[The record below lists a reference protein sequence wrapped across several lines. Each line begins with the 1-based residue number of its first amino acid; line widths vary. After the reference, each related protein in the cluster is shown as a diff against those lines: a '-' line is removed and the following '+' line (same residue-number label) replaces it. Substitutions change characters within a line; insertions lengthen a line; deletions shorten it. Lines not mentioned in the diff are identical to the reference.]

1 MPAKVFSSA
10 IIGLDA
16 QPIEVEVDLIPGL
29 YSFSIVGLADKAV
42 DEAKERVS
50 AAIKNSG
57 FLSPQKSRKRI
68 TVNLAPA
75 DIKKEGAGYDLAI
88 ALGYILASGQ
98 AIFEPKDKAIVGEL
112 SLDGNIRPVWGIVS
126 TAIMAKKQGFKTLLV
141 PKENSKESSL
151 VEGINTVGV
160 ENLKEAVLYL
170 EGKKQIEP
178 QKRKIGDIADEPN
191 YLIDMAFI
199 KGQETAKR
207 ALEIAAAGGHNILM
221 SGPPGGGKTL
231 LSKAMP
237 SILPKMNLREALEVT
252 RIYSVCGLLKKD
264 QPLVLERPFR
274 SPHHNASNAAIIGG
288 GNPPRPGEISLSH
301 RGILFLDEIPE
312 FHRDVLESLR
322 QPLEDGNI
330 TVARTKGSYTF
341 PAKFILI
348 AAQNPCPC
356 GHYNDPQKECT
367 CSSNQITKY
376 QKKISG
382 PLLDRIDI
390 QIEVPRV
397 ETDLLLGEKSGE
409 ESKNIRE
416 RIKEAREI
424 QENRFI
430 AGGEKIFTNSEMEIP
445 QIKKYCQIDDY
456 SQDLIRKALKTR
468 ALSARAYHRILKV
481 ARTIADLANS
491 KNIKIEHIAEAIQYR
506 TGKEE

>member
-126 TAIMAKKQGFKTLLV
+126 TAIMARKQGFKTLLV

-170 EGKKQIEP
+170 EGKKQIET

-191 YLIDMAFI
+191 YSIDMAFI

-409 ESKNIRE
+409 ESENIRE